1 MENQELLARAIE
13 KWGIE
18 AQQKQVIEACS
29 ELITA
34 ILHRQRGKCTDADVV
49 TEIADVSI
57 MCEQMK
63 LIYGAHRVDT
73 EIQRKLN
80 RLKERLGYATEEVS
94 ELCRECAIR
103 QECHKS
109 HNQTECDYYLFS
121 VSENNLKEVNNKMS
135 IDERLERIEQLT
147 LLSAKDALTMDD
159 AAAYTG
165 LSKSYLYRL
174 VCKKQIPYYKSAGGK
189 QTYFAKKELCDWLL
203 AHRVSSKETEQD
215 AVAYVVNNPR
225 NGRKGGKQ

>member
-18 AQQKQVIEACS
+18 AQQKQVIEECS

-49 TEIADVSI
+49 TEIADMSI

-63 LIYGAHRVDT
+63 LIYGSKNVDA

-80 RLKERLGYATEEVS
+80 RLKERLGYVTEEVS

-109 HNQTECDYYLFS
+109 HNQTECDYYLVS
-121 VSENNLKEVNNKMS
+121 VGNIHDNPELLSAAYSRSDFNPKGIMS

-174 VCKKQIPYYKSAGGK
+174 VCKKRIPYYKSAGGK
-189 QTYFAKKELCDWLL
+189 QTYFAKKELCNWLL
-203 AHRVSSKETEQD
+203 KHRVSSIE
-215 AVAYVVNNPR
+215 
-225 NGRKGGKQ
+225 KGGEK